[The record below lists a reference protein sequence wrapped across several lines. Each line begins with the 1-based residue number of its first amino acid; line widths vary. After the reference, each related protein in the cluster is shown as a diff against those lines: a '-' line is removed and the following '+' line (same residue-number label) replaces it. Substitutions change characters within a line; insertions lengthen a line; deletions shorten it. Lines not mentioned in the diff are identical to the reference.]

1 MRTLLIVLAVV
12 AIVLIARFLLRQR
25 HSAVHRRAEGSDMVR
40 CTHCGLHV
48 PASEA
53 IAAGDRWYC
62 CEAHRAADARPNG

>member
-25 HSAVHRRAEGSDMVR
+25 QSAVRRRAEGSDMVR
-40 CTHCGLHV
+40 CAHCGLHV

-53 IAAGDRWYC
+53 VAAGDRCYC